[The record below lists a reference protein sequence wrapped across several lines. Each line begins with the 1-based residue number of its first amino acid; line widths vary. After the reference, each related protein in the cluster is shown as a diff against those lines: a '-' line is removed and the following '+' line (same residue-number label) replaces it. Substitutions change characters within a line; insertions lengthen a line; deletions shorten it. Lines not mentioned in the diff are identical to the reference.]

1 MGDEAA
7 YVVQH
12 LAQQTQLLASLHWLS
27 SLQVLASIPLS
38 QTVPVQDVADIS
50 GVPYQQLLRLIR
62 TTATA
67 GFLHEPQPGLVRHT
81 ALSAQFVKK
90 PFLTDAV
97 AFLSD
102 TALPAA
108 LQMVTTT
115 RHRIQLPNNKLDM
128 DTQSE
133 LSLSARCKRYPK
145 LKRQVAAYHRL
156 RQIAFDDSVSEILSR
171 LDWTSLG
178 DATVVQVGARST
190 TTARTLLAQHPGLHF
205 IIQMAEKDG
214 SDVSKQLDSRIN
226 IQFRARGE
234 SQRFKAAQVF
244 ILYLAGASLCS
255 SREDVLAEIAAEMR
269 VHFGVLRANS
279 DAKLLLVAEVLPD
292 PDKAES
298 KIEAAAR
305 SHDLF
310 LMQLANGGLL
320 DMAQLQELLLNV
332 DGDGGS
338 FVVVNQVFSRQ
349 GPTVVLQV
357 RIGDSMTL

>member
-1 MGDEAA
+1 MSEEAA

-38 QTVPVQDVADIS
+38 QTVPVQDVADVS
-50 GVPYQQLLRLIR
+50 GVPYQHNS
-62 TTATA
+62 
-67 GFLHEPQPGLVRHT
+67 GFLDEPQPGLVRHT

-108 LQMVTTT
+108 LQMVSTT
-115 RHRIQLPNNKLDM
+115 RQRGQLPNNRQHNFDL
-128 DTQSE
+128 DTQSD
-133 LSLSARCKRYPK
+133 LSLGAKCKQYPK
-145 LKRQVAAYHRL
+145 FKRQVAAYDRL
-156 RQIAFDDSVSEILSR
+156 RQNAFDDSVTEILSR

-205 IIQMAEKDG
+205 IIQMVEKDG
-214 SDVSKQLDSRIN
+214 PELWKQLDSRIN
-226 IQFRARGE
+226 VQFRARRE
-234 SQRFKAAQVF
+234 AQRLKAAQVF
-244 ILYLAGASLCS
+244 ILYLAGASFCS
-255 SREDVLAEIAAEMR
+255 SREDVLAEIIAEMR
-269 VHFGVLRANS
+269 IHFGVLRANS
-279 DAKLLLVAEVLPD
+279 EARLLLVAELLPD
-292 PDKAES
+292 PNKAES
-298 KIEAAAR
+298 QVEAAAR

-332 DGDGGS
+332 DGEGGN
-338 FVVVNQVFSRQ
+338 FVVVNQVYSRQ

-357 RIGDSMTL
+357 KIE